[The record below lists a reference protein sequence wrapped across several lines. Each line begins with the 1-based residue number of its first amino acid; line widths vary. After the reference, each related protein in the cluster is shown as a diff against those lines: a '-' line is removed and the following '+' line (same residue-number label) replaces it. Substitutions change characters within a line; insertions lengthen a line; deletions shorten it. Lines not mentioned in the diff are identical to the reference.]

1 LEDAELTKL
10 EVLQMFGPGRE
21 ANPPHNVEDSRR
33 LRALEE
39 FREGLARDGQFFR
52 AEPAFPD
59 PIRIH
64 NGERGTTVRD
74 VEADRKRIQQ
84 SPEDQQGI
92 RFR

>member
-1 LEDAELTKL
+1 VSGALAQPDVVIDRAEQRDTLAA
-10 EVLQMFGPGRE
+10 EV
-21 ANPPHNVEDSRR
+21 
-33 LRALEE
+33 
-39 FREGLARDGQFFR
+39 REGLARDGQFFR

-74 VEADRKRIQQ
+74 VEADGKRIQQ